1 MILVR
6 YLGTKTELVDKIYEL
21 IKDKKVDNE
30 NFTFCDAFSGTGAV
44 GEFLKDKFRIIA
56 NDVQYYSFIISQAK
70 LNTPDLKFR
79 KLGFDPFEY
88 FNSEKREYEGFI
100 YKNYADKGSERMYF
114 SAENGLKIDFIRNKI
129 DAWKKQD
136 KLTDFEYYYLI
147 AALLESV
154 SKVANIA
161 GVYGSYLKT
170 WDPRAIKPMP
180 FIKVEQQDKQGLYE
194 AEIHNKT
201 IEEIIND
208 ISGDILYLDPPYTK
222 NQYSVQYHLLE
233 TIAKNDNPEIKGKGG
248 LRDTSETASS
258 FSRSGD
264 VEVVFEKIIA
274 KAKFKYI
281 ILSYNSDG
289 LMSQKYIENILK
301 RYGKPETYELRKM
314 NYKQYKNHQTTD
326 KQEHCEYLFF
336 IEKKNYEQVN
346 YASPLNYQGGKYDLV
361 DFIQANLP
369 SGKIK
374 RFIDAFGGGYNVGIN
389 IEAEQIIYNEF
400 NHKIVELM
408 ECFRDTETTDLIKY
422 ILRTQRQ
429 YKLERGDKE
438 AYMKLRNKYNSTSLK
453 LRDPKMLYML
463 ILYGFNQ
470 QVRFNS
476 SYDYNNPVGPAG
488 LNDNMLGKIISFCR
502 RIQEQNII
510 FLSQDFE
517 KINKYINSESFIY
530 CDPPYLMTLGSY
542 NDGKRGFNG
551 WEESDELR
559 LYRFLDDLNAKGVK
573 FMMSNVLE
581 HKGEKN
587 TLLEKW
593 TKEKGYEVIAY
604 DKPARKGRKEAL
616 IVNYDKDGS

>member
-1 MILVR
+1 MR
-6 YLGTKTELVDKIYEL
+6 YLGTKTKLVDKLYKL
-21 IKDKKVDNE
+21 IKDKKIDNE

-44 GEFLKDKFRIIA
+44 GEFLKDKFRITA

-70 LNTPDLKFR
+70 LNTPDLQFH
-79 KLGFDPFEY
+79 KLGFDPFDY
-88 FNSEKREYEGFI
+88 FNKEKREYEGFI
-100 YKNYADKGSERMYF
+100 FKNYSHKGSKRMYF

-129 DAWKKQD
+129 DEWKKQD
-136 KLTDFEYYYLI
+136 RLTDFEYYYLI

-170 WDPRAIKPMP
+170 WDPRAVKPML
-180 FIKVEQQDKQGLYE
+180 FIKVEQRDIKGLYE
-194 AEIHNKT
+194 AEVHNKT
-201 IEEIIND
+201 IEELIND

-248 LRDTSETASS
+248 LRDTSETASA
-258 FSRSGD
+258 FSRNGD
-264 VEVVFEKIIA
+264 AEVAFEKIVA
-274 KAKFKYI
+274 KARFKYI

-301 RYGKPETYELRKM
+301 RYGKPETYEIRKID
-314 NYKQYKNHQTTD
+314 YKQYKNHQTAN

-336 IEKKNYEQVN
+336 IEKKDYKKVN
-346 YASPLNYQGGKYDLV
+346 YASPLNYQGGKYDLI
-361 DFIQANLP
+361 DFIKENLP
-369 SGKIK
+369 NAKIK
-374 RFIDAFGGGYNVGIN
+374 RFIDVFGGGYNVGIN

-400 NHKIVELM
+400 NHKVVELM
-408 ECFRDTETTDLIKY
+408 ECFRDTETSDLVKY
-422 ILRTQRQ
+422 ILRTHRH

-438 AYMKLRNKYNSTSLK
+438 AYMKLRSKYNSIILE

-470 QVRFNS
+470 QIRFNS

-488 LNDNMLGKIISFCR
+488 LNDNMMDKIISFCR
-502 RIQEQNII
+502 RIQEQNIF

-517 KINKYINSESFIY
+517 KINKYINTETFIY
-530 CDPPYLMTLGSY
+530 CDPPYLITLGSY

-551 WEESDELR
+551 WGKSDELR
-559 LYRFLDDLNAKGVK
+559 LYNFIDKLNTRGVR

-593 TKEKGYEVIAY
+593 ANKKGYKVIPY
-604 DKPARKGRKEAL
+604 NKSARKGRKEVL
-616 IVNYDKDGS
+616 IVNYDRKNI